1 MSDIASNILKLKSEL
16 PANVRLV
23 AVTKKKTVEDIFEAY
38 NAGHKCFGENKAQE
52 LLAKKDFLPADIEW
66 HFIGH
71 LQTNKV
77 KFIVPFVSMIQ
88 SVDSVKLLAVINNE
102 AAKAGKV
109 VNCLLQL
116 YIAEEETKFGFDMDE
131 LISLFESKTLD
142 NLNNIKICGLMG
154 MASFTDNVSQVKKE
168 FTYLK
173 ECFDKLKA
181 EYFGKNLYFK
191 EISIGMSG
199 DYKIAIEAG
208 STMVRIGSMVFG
220 ERKKFFKK

>member
-1 MSDIASNILKLKSEL
+1 VSDIASNILKLNSEL

-23 AVTKKKTVEDIFEAY
+23 AVSKTKTVEEIFEAY

-52 LLAKKDFLPADIEW
+52 LLAKKDFLPSDIDW
-66 HFIGH
+66 HFFGH
-71 LQTNKV
+71 LLTNKV

-88 SVDSVKLLAVINNE
+88 SVDTVKLLTVINNE
-102 AAKAGKV
+102 TAKIGKV

-116 YIAEEETKFGFDMDE
+116 YIAEEETKFGFSIDE
-131 LISLFESKTLD
+131 LISVIESKTLD
-142 NLNNIKICGLMG
+142 RMSNIRICGLMG

-168 FTYLK
+168 FAYLK

-181 EYFGKNLYFK
+181 EYFDKNPYFK
-191 EISIGMSG
+191 EISIGMSS

-220 ERKKFFKK
+220 ERWKK

>member
-1 MSDIASNILKLKSEL
+1 MSDIASNILKLKNEL
-16 PANVRLV
+16 PTSVKLV
-23 AVTKKKTVEDIFEAY
+23 AVSKTKTVEDIFEAY

-88 SVDSVKLLAVINNE
+88 SVDSVKLMTVINNE

-116 YIAEEETKFGFDMDE
+116 YIAEEETKYGFDMDE
-131 LISLFESKTLD
+131 LISLIESKALD
-142 NLNNIKICGLMG
+142 SMTSIRICGLMG
-154 MASFTDNVSQVKKE
+154 MASFTDDVNQVQKE
-168 FTYLK
+168 FAYLK

-181 EYFGKNLYFK
+181 EYFSKNLYFK
-191 EISIGMSG
+191 EISMGMSD

-220 ERKKFFKK
+220 ERKK